1 VSLFYKL
8 ILLVVLATGAQVS
21 FSETAKFPQF
31 KRHESYTSVRA
42 KMIKSG
48 WKPFYSKGA
57 DICAQ
62 GDSRC
67 EGRPEMEA
75 CAGSGMANCRFLWEK
90 GKKKVAICTV
100 GEDVVYDG
108 ICN

>member
-1 VSLFYKL
+1 
-8 ILLVVLATGAQVS
+8 
-21 FSETAKFPQF
+21 
-31 KRHESYTSVRA
+31 
-42 KMIKSG
+42 
-48 WKPFYSKGA
+48 
-57 DICAQ
+57 
-62 GDSRC
+62 
-67 EGRPEMEA
+67 MEA